1 VLLRDGVRAGACT
14 PEGDSYVQKV
24 FTWLGCAP
32 NVALLVQHAHDVSVT
47 GQRRYRDRDHTG
59 SSSTQRAQGSMQVGL
74 PCSSHSVF
82 LCRHQVSRRVLTAVA
97 YNLKELRTCRQSPPI
112 LLGRG
117 NPKRVLQ
124 TASRLVHVSASS
136 ASQAEAKQ
144 LSQNLPDSR
153 EQAVGILWYLC
164 WSGWPA
170 TAAIDACDCT
180 DQASI

>member
-1 VLLRDGVRAGACT
+1 MLLRDGVRAGACT
-14 PEGDSYVQKV
+14 PEGDSYVRKV

-32 NVALLVQHAHDVSVT
+32 NVALLVQHAHDVSV
-47 GQRRYRDRDHTG
+47 TG

-144 LSQNLPDSR
+144 LSQNLPENR

-180 DQASI
+180 DQASN

>member
-1 VLLRDGVRAGACT
+1 MQCIVC
-14 PEGDSYVQKV
+14 DSFVQKV
-24 FTWLGCAP
+24 STWLGCAP
-32 NVALLVQHAHDVSVT
+32 ELAFLAWHAVSVT
-47 GQRRYRDRDHTG
+47 GHTGHTG

-74 PCSSHSVF
+74 PCSSHNVSR
-82 LCRHQVSRRVLTAVA
+82 CRHQVSRSVTAVT
-97 YNLKELRTCRQSPPI
+97 YNLKKLRTCRPSPPYF
-112 LLGRG
+112 LGRG
-117 NPKRVLQ
+117 DPKRVLQ

-153 EQAVGILWYLC
+153 EQAVGVLWFLC

-170 TAAIDACDCT
+170 TAAIDACGCT

>member
-1 VLLRDGVRAGACT
+1 MQCIVCHVF
-14 PEGDSYVQKV
+14 VQKV
-24 FTWLGCAP
+24 FTIRVWLGCAP
-32 NVALLVQHAHDVSVT
+32 KFGACWLLT
-47 GQRRYRDRDHTG
+47 GPTCRTCCKRYGTCWSIVG
-59 SSSTQRAQGSMQVGL
+59 SCATQRAQGSMQVGL
-74 PCSSHSVF
+74 PCSSQSVS
-82 LCRHQVSRRVLTAVA
+82 LCRHQVSRSVLTAVT
-97 YNLKELRTCRQSPPI
+97 YNLKELRTCRQSPPVF
-112 LLGRG
+112 LGRG
-117 NPKRVLQ
+117 DPKRVLQ

-153 EQAVGILWYLC
+153 EQAVSILWYLC